1 MKQEGNGREA
11 AGTVANGTVA
21 AGETGIFAKLAK
33 CTIPSKILHFRYSQD
48 FR

>member
-11 AGTVANGTVA
+11 ARTVANGTVA

-33 CTIPSKILHFRYSQD
+33 CTIPSEILHFRYSQD